1 MSRCVE
7 EIQQLDWRG
16 FKAVLFDVD
25 GTLYDQP
32 MLRRKMAIEL
42 GLHYAFRPHR
52 FREIKIL
59 SRFRHMREEYFERE
73 EENLAEAQYDW
84 AAKDLGISSD
94 QVRTVIEEWIYS
106 RPLKHLPECRPPGL
120 KELFA
125 RLRSKGVKIGV
136 FSDYPPREKLAALD
150 LQADAAACATDN
162 CVNRLKPNPAGLK
175 HIVERLQVHPS
186 ECLHIGDRED
196 RDAICAERFGCTS
209 LILPAHLAREL
220 GRTKTYDALFAD

>member
-106 RPLKHLPECRPPGL
+106 RPLKHLPECRPPRTQGIVCAVA
-120 KELFA
+120 EQRRENR
-125 RLRSKGVKIGV
+125 RLLR
-136 FSDYPPREKLAALD
+136 
-150 LQADAAACATDN
+150 
-162 CVNRLKPNPAGLK
+162 
-175 HIVERLQVHPS
+175 
-186 ECLHIGDRED
+186 
-196 RDAICAERFGCTS
+196 
-209 LILPAHLAREL
+209 LPAAGKT
-220 GRTKTYDALFAD
+220 GRA